1 MRHIDLL
8 KTEETHKG
16 ILYGNSD
23 TLKHNSH
30 AINRNVWFH
39 WEARDYSRWL
49 QCTSERQVE
58 VTDDT
63 RIRAAIP
70 TIKKVL
76 EKGGSVILMSHLGR
90 PKKGPEDKFSLK
102 HIISA
107 VEKRLGVK
115 VDFAPDCQ
123 GQEAADKAAAL
134 KPGQVL
140 LLENLRFYAEE
151 EGKPRGLKEDATDE
165 EKAAAKRLS
174 KLLKKSS

>member
-1 MRHIDLL
+1 MQSI
-8 KTEETHKG
+8 ETYDFKG
-16 ILYGNSD
+16 
-23 TLKHNSH
+23 KR
-30 AINRNVWFH
+30 AIIRVDFNVPLN
-39 WEARDYSRWL
+39 DKL
-49 QCTSERQVE
+49 E

-102 HIISA
+102 HIIPA
-107 VEKRLGVK
+107 IEKRLGVK
-115 VDFAPDCQ
+115 VDFAGDCQ

-151 EGKPRGLKEDATDE
+151 EGKPRGLAEDATDD
-165 EKAAAKRLS
+165 EKAAAKKAVKASQKEFVKRLAS
-174 KLLKKSS
+174 YADCYINDAFGTAHLSLIHI